1 MPPDASLRLIA
12 TPGRLDAVLAELARV
27 SRSQVAGWIAGGH
40 VQVGGVVVHK
50 AGLKLRG
57 GEAMTV
63 QVPPP
68 PDATVAP
75 EDVPLDVLYE
85 DEHLIAVNKPPGMV
99 THPAPGVTSGT
110 LVNALLGRMT
120 LPEQPGAE
128 GPEGYR
134 PGIVHRLDKDT
145 SGVIVVAKSVEAHA
159 RLAAAFKDR
168 ETRKAY
174 LAIAAGMWRAEGP
187 VNVDAPIGRHP
198 TARQRMTVGG
208 PIRVKP
214 RPVLPLLT
222 CTATDTA
229 ARWPSSAPSPV
240 PAAPTRFGS
249 TSRTSAAQFWAIRCM
264 GGRVRRCPATPCTPT
279 SWPSPIPRRAS
290 GCTCTRPRRTIC
302 SALGWRWGAVCRGSW
317 RGNRARRQF
326 LPTQSSGYRKGES
339 TPVSFGRIKP
349 GSVIQQGPGWG
360 VSVS

>member
-208 PIRVKP
+208 ANPREAQTRFTPLDVHGDGHGRTLALVRAQPRTGRTHQIRVHLAHLGSPILGDPVYGRESAAMP
-214 RPVLPLLT
+214 RHALHAHFLALPHP
-222 CTATDTA
+222 ATGE
-229 ARWPSSAPSPV
+229 RLHLH
-240 PAAPTRFGS
+240 APTPDDMF
-249 TSRTSAAQFWAIRCM
+249 SAWVAL
-264 GGRVRRCPATPCTPT
+264 GGRVP
-279 SWPSPIPRRAS
+279 
-290 GCTCTRPRRTIC
+290 
-302 SALGWRWGAVCRGSW
+302 
-317 RGNRARRQF
+317 
-326 LPTQSSGYRKGES
+326 GELEREPGQA
-339 TPVSFGRIKP
+339 PVPPHPEQRL
-349 GSVIQQGPGWG
+349 
-360 VSVS
+360 